1 MEHTSNPET
10 LASES
15 VAIADP
21 TLDPVTFLRSFGIEA
36 ELVAVVEAPMAPA
49 A

>member
-10 LASES
+10 PASES
-15 VAIADP
+15 VEIADP
-21 TLDPVTFLRSFGIEA
+21 TFDPVALLRSFGIEA